1 MGSIVIVTDSA
12 SCLPREIQS
21 EYGIEIVPLNIHN
34 QDKTYQDSV
43 NIVPQ
48 QVYSLQRADET
59 LTTSAPSPGEFI
71 ETFQRLAERSR
82 EIICLTV
89 ASSYSA
95 TFSSMQSAIDTA
107 KGQLPKLR
115 IELVDCYTG
124 SAAQALIALIAAR
137 ASALGKNLNEVMSK
151 VHQAI
156 PKVEITLVLD
166 TLKYLEKGGRAPKAG
181 VWATSLLKLKPVV
194 TNRVGRAHLLGMV
207 RTRSQGIERLVK
219 AIRQKVGI
227 KKLTAI
233 VLHSD
238 LEHEARELERRLLS
252 EFNCQDIYVTEVS
265 AVVAAHIGPG
275 AIGIAS
281 YVED

>member
-1 MGSIVIVTDSA
+1 MGSVVIVTDSA

-59 LTTSAPSPGEFI
+59 LTTSAPSPGAFV

-107 KGQLPKLR
+107 KNQLPKVR

-194 TNRVGRAHLLGMV
+194 TNRVGHAHLLGMV

-219 AIRQKVGI
+219 AIRQKAGI

-238 LEHEARELERRLLS
+238 LEHEAGELERRLLS

>member
-1 MGSIVIVTDSA
+1 
-12 SCLPREIQS
+12 
-21 EYGIEIVPLNIHN
+21 
-34 QDKTYQDSV
+34 
-43 NIVPQ
+43 
-48 QVYSLQRADET
+48 
-59 LTTSAPSPGEFI
+59 
-71 ETFQRLAERSR
+71 
-82 EIICLTV
+82 
-89 ASSYSA
+89 
-95 TFSSMQSAIDTA
+95 MQSAIDTA

-124 SAAQALIALIAAR
+124 SAAQAIIALIAAR

-194 TNRVGRAHLLGMV
+194 TNRVGHAHLLGMV

-219 AIRQKVGI
+219 AIRQKAGI

-238 LEHEARELERRLLS
+238 LEHEAGELERRLLS

>member
-1 MGSIVIVTDSA
+1 MGHVVIVTDSV
-12 SCLPREIQS
+12 SCLPQEIESQ
-21 EYGIEIVPLNIHN
+21 YGIEIVPLNIHN
-34 QDKTYQDSV
+34 RDKTYQDGV
-43 NIVPQ
+43 NITPQ
-48 QVYSLQRADET
+48 QVYSLQRADKT
-59 LTTSAPSPGEFI
+59 LTTSAPPPGVFV
-71 ETFQRLAERSR
+71 ETFHRLAEKSR

-107 KGQLPKLR
+107 KRQSPKLR

-124 SAAQALIALIAAR
+124 SAAQAMIALIAAR
-137 ASALGKNLNEVMSK
+137 ASSLGKNLSEVMSR

-194 TNRVGRAHLLGMV
+194 TNRMGHAHLLGMV
-207 RTRSQGIERLVK
+207 RSRTQGINRLVK
-219 AIRQKVGI
+219 AIRQKAGL

-238 LEHEARELERRLLS
+238 LEAEARELERRVLS
-252 EFNCQDIYVTEVS
+252 EFNCHETYVTEVS
-265 AVVAAHIGPG
+265 AVVAAHTGPG

-281 YVED
+281 YVDD

>member
-1 MGSIVIVTDSA
+1 MGSVVIVTDSA

-59 LTTSAPSPGEFI
+59 LTTSAPSPGEFV

-107 KGQLPKLR
+107 KNQLPKLR

-194 TNRVGRAHLLGMV
+194 TNRVGHAHLLGMV

-238 LEHEARELERRLLS
+238 LEHEAGELERRLLS

>member
-1 MGSIVIVTDSA
+1 MGNIAIVTDSA
-12 SCLPREIQS
+12 SCVPQEMKND
-21 EYGIEIVPLNIHN
+21 YGIEIVPLHIHN
-34 QDKTYQDSV
+34 GDRTYRDGV
-43 NIVPQ
+43 NITPQ
-48 QVYSLQRADET
+48 EVYSLQKREQT
-59 LTTSAPSPGEFI
+59 LSTSAPSPGAFI
-71 ETFQRLAERSR
+71 ETFQCLAEKSK

-95 TFSSMQSAIDTA
+95 TFSSMQSAIDTT
-107 KGQLPKLR
+107 KKQLPKLQ

-137 ASALGKNLNEVMSK
+137 ACRLGKNLSEVVSK
-151 VHQAI
+151 VQQAI
-156 PKVEITLVLD
+156 PKVEIALVLD

-194 TNRVGRAHLLGMV
+194 TNRMGHAHLLGMV
-207 RTRSQGIERLVK
+207 RTRTQGIDRLVK
-219 AIRQKVGI
+219 ATRQKVGPN
-227 KKLTAI
+227 KLTAI

-238 LEHEARELERRLLS
+238 LEDEAGQLKSRILS

-281 YVED
+281 HVED

>member
-194 TNRVGRAHLLGMV
+194 TNRMGRAHLLGMV

-238 LEHEARELERRLLS
+238 LEHEAGELERRLLS